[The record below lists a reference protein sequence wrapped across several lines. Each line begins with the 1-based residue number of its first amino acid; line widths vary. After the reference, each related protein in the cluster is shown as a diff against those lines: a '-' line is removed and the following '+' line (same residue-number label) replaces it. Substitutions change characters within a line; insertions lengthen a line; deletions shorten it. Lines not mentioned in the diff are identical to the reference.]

1 VPGLKWIAF
10 AMGAGLS
17 ITAITN
23 TCLMGMMLAK
33 LPYNRG
39 PACDAASVVAQ
50 LVGSRTRG

>member
-1 VPGLKWIAF
+1 MVVPGMKWVAF
-10 AMGAGLS
+10 VMGAGLS

-39 PACDAASVVAQ
+39 PACDAQSVVAQ
-50 LVGSRTRG
+50 LVDGRS